1 MIQLDYNRKL
11 TGTLANLSAGGRL
24 PHAILL
30 EGPAGI
36 GKKTAAALIAQM
48 ALCVGDPKP
57 CGKCAHCVKVEKQI
71 HPDVRFFTVPDGK
84 KEFPIE
90 LVRQIRQ
97 DAFILAN
104 EGACK
109 VYILDRAHT
118 MNEAAQN
125 ALLKIIEEPP
135 ANVRFILLCE
145 NRSRML
151 PTILSR
157 VVSMELELPT
167 PEQCIQA
174 LERLAPDRSQTERE
188 AAAAGAGGNIGQAL
202 QLLGTAKPSK
212 AAADAKKLQET
223 LLFSD
228 RYQALRLLAAYDRN
242 RDGFVQLCTLLR
254 EVFARLA
261 SAHYSKDR
269 ADARLINRI
278 TAMQALKIA
287 DVIGQALQRA
297 HQNVSIQLIC
307 GCMVEEIK
315 GILA

>member
-1 MIQLDYNRKL
+1 MIQFDYNRKI

-24 PHAILL
+24 PPAILL

-48 ALCVGDPKP
+48 CLCVGEPKP
-57 CGKCAHCVKVEKQI
+57 CGTCAHCVKIEKHI
-71 HPDVRFFTVPDGK
+71 HPDVRYFTVPNGK

-97 DAFILAN
+97 DAIILPN
-104 EGACK
+104 EGAGK
-109 VYILDRAHT
+109 IYILDQAHT

-135 ANVRFILLCE
+135 KNVRFILLCE

-151 PTILSR
+151 VTILSR

-167 PEQCIQA
+167 PEQCA
-174 LERLAPDRSQTERE
+174 KTLARLAPDRSESERE

-202 QLLGTAKPSK
+202 ELLGTAKPSK
-212 AAADAKKLQET
+212 AAADTGRLQET

-228 RYQALRLLAAYDRN
+228 RYQALKILAAYDKDRN
-242 RDGFVQLCTLLR
+242 GLIQLCTLLR
-254 EVFARLA
+254 EAFARLA
-261 SAHYSKDR
+261 AAHYSKSG
-269 ADARLINRI
+269 ADARLTNRI
-278 TAMQALKIA
+278 TAMQALEIA
-287 DVIGQALQRA
+287 DRIGKALDRA
-297 HQNVSIQLIC
+297 RQNVSIPLIC
-307 GCMVEEIK
+307 GCMLEEIK